1 LSNLN
6 EENITSKNNFKGSSL
21 KSFFDGFVSR
31 IKRIKH
37 LDILLVIFFVVV
49 ILLIYFSTLTK
60 KNEVKNTEDNTSQIQ
75 DQGNNYTYSSKTT
88 SLESYKD
95 TIEKKL
101 SNTLSHIKNAGE
113 VTVVVNFNTGIEDV
127 IAYTT
132 TSYIDENG
140 KKVETKT
147 PVLIT
152 VDGQTC
158 PLILEQIMPEPSN
171 IVVIASGAKDTS
183 VKLEIQKAVQVLF
196 NLQTSKIEIFAGN

>member
-1 LSNLN
+1 MSNLN